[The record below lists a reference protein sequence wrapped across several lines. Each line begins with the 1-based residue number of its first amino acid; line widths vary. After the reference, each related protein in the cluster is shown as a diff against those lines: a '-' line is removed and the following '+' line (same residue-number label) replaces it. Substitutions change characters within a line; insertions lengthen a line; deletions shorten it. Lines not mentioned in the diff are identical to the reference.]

1 MILKTRMLGQ
11 TYEFKDV
18 KDVLAKASEKKSGDE
33 LAGVGAESALER
45 IAAKDVLAQ
54 LTVADLTEHPVVPY
68 EEDAVTRIIQDDI
81 DETVYGTIRDRTIQ
95 EMREWILC
103 DATDSGAL
111 MRASRGM
118 TSEVIAGISK
128 IMSNMDLILAGSK
141 IRVTATCNTTIGT
154 ENVLASRLQPNHP
167 VDDVEGV
174 AASTLEGLSYGIGD
188 AVIGL
193 NPAIDTVDSTLAI
206 WKVLGDIR
214 DKYEI
219 PTQTCVLSHVTTQM
233 EALRTRQGS
242 ADLCFQSIAGSE
254 AALSAF
260 GINTGM
266 LSEAEMLFREEGSA
280 KGPNVMYFETGQGS
294 ELSSSAAFGSDQQT
308 MECRCYGLAR
318 HYHPFLVNTV
328 VGFMGPE
335 YIYDTKQLT
344 RAALEDVFCGH
355 LHGLPMGCDVCYT
368 NHMPTDQNDSET
380 ILTLL
385 GTAGVHY
392 VMGLPQADDIMLMY
406 QSTSYHDVASIRQL
420 LKKEPIPEFKAWL
433 EKRGIWENGHL
444 GPNAGDPSIFF
455 KLEEQDL

>member
-103 DATDSGAL
+103 DATDSGAM

-233 EALRTRQGS
+233 EALRTGQGS

-266 LSEAEMLFREEGSA
+266 LSEAEMLFREEGPA

-455 KLEEQDL
+455 K

>member
-1 MILKTRMLGQ
+1 
-11 TYEFKDV
+11 
-18 KDVLAKASEKKSGDE
+18 
-33 LAGVGAESALER
+33 
-45 IAAKDVLAQ
+45 
-54 LTVADLTEHPVVPY
+54 
-68 EEDAVTRIIQDDI
+68 
-81 DETVYGTIRDRTIQ
+81 
-95 EMREWILC
+95 
-103 DATDSGAL
+103 
-111 MRASRGM
+111 
-118 TSEVIAGISK
+118 
-128 IMSNMDLILAGSK
+128 
-141 IRVTATCNTTIGT
+141 
-154 ENVLASRLQPNHP
+154 
-167 VDDVEGV
+167 
-174 AASTLEGLSYGIGD
+174 
-188 AVIGL
+188 
-193 NPAIDTVDSTLAI
+193 
-206 WKVLGDIR
+206 
-214 DKYEI
+214 
-219 PTQTCVLSHVTTQM
+219 
-233 EALRTRQGS
+233 
-242 ADLCFQSIAGSE
+242 
-254 AALSAF
+254 
-260 GINTGM
+260 
-266 LSEAEMLFREEGSA
+266 
-280 KGPNVMYFETGQGS
+280 MYFETGQGS

-455 KLEEQDL
+455 K

>member
-1 MILKTRMLGQ
+1 MILKTKMLGHV
-11 TYEFKDV
+11 YEFKDV
-18 KDVLAKASEKKSGDE
+18 KDLLAKASEKKSGDE
-33 LAGVGAESALER
+33 LAGVGAESALQR
-45 IAAKDVLAQ
+45 IVAKEVLSQ
-54 LTVADLTEHPVVPY
+54 LTVADVRNNPAVSY
-68 EEDAVTRIIQDDI
+68 ESDSVTRIIQDDI
-81 DETVYGTIRDRTIQ
+81 DEEVYCKIKNRTIQ
-95 EMREWILC
+95 EMREWLL
-103 DATDSGAL
+103 DDNTDSDKI
-111 MRASRGM
+111 MWASRGM

-141 IRVTATCNTTIGT
+141 IHVTATCNTTIGT

-167 VDDVEGV
+167 IDDPLGI
-174 AASTLEGLSYGIGD
+174 AATTYEGLSYGSGD
-188 AVIGL
+188 AVIGV
-193 NPAIDTVDSTLAI
+193 NPAIDTVDSTLAT

-214 DKYEI
+214 DKFEI

-233 EALRTRQGS
+233 KALRTGKGS

-254 AALSAF
+254 KAMSAF
-260 GINTGM
+260 GVTTGM
-266 LSEAEMLFREEGSA
+266 LEEAQSLFKEMGHA

-318 HYHPFLVNTV
+318 HYHPFLINTV

-368 NHMPTDQNDSET
+368 NHMVTDQNDSET

-406 QSTSYHDVASIRQL
+406 QSTSFHEVAAVRQL
-420 LKKEPIPEFKAWL
+420 LKKEPIPEFKSWL
-433 EKRGIWENGHL
+433 EKWGIWENGHL
-444 GPNAGDPSIFF
+444 GRNAGDPSIFF
-455 KLEEQDL
+455 K

>member
-1 MILKTRMLGQ
+1 MLTDDIPDLRALRMSPAIDVYAAAS
-11 TYEFKDV
+11 TVYE
-18 KDVLAKASEKKSGDE
+18 LI
-33 LAGVGAESALER
+33 AG
-45 IAAKDVLAQ
+45 
-54 LTVADLTEHPVVPY
+54 VVPY
-68 EEDAVTRIIQDDI
+68 EAAPSTSGTSGSRKKTRDIASPYRLKTDTRPDYPIGAHAPGCDLTQLLRREPDVALAAAEQAQQLGLEPDSEELRDALAFVDAQLFD
-81 DETVYGTIRDRTIQ
+81 VVMACLSSHQKDRP
-95 EMREWILC
+95 E
-103 DATDSGAL
+103 
-111 MRASRGM
+111 
-118 TSEVIAGISK
+118 
-128 IMSNMDLILAGSK
+128 
-141 IRVTATCNTTIGT
+141 
-154 ENVLASRLQPNHP
+154 P
-167 VDDVEGV
+167 
-174 AASTLEGLSYGIGD
+174 AA
-188 AVIGL
+188 V
-193 NPAIDTVDSTLAI
+193 
-206 WKVLGDIR
+206 
-214 DKYEI
+214 
-219 PTQTCVLSHVTTQM
+219 
-233 EALRTRQGS
+233 
-242 ADLCFQSIAGSE
+242 E

-266 LSEAEMLFREEGSA
+266 LSEAEMLFREEGPA

-455 KLEEQDL
+455 K

>member
-1 MILKTRMLGQ
+1 MLLKIQLLGKM
-11 TYEFKDV
+11 YEFQNV
-18 KDVLAKASEKKSGDE
+18 KEVLAKASEKKSGDE
-33 LAGVGAESALER
+33 LAGVAAQSTMER
-45 IAAKDVLAQ
+45 VAAKEVLSQ
-54 LTVADLTEHPVVPY
+54 LTVKDITENPAVSYDEDTVTQIIMDDLDTDIY
-68 EEDAVTRIIQDDI
+68 KRICQ
-81 DETVYGTIRDRTIQ
+81 RTIQ
-95 EMREWILC
+95 ELREWILS
-103 DATDSGAL
+103 DEISGKEILLTAK
-111 MRASRGM
+111 GM
-118 TSEVIAGISK
+118 SSEVIAGISK
-128 IMSNMDLILAGSK
+128 IMSNLDLILAGNK
-141 IRVTATCNTTIGT
+141 ISPYIKATCNTTIGG
-154 ENVLASRLQPNHP
+154 ENILASRLQPNHP
-167 VDDVEGV
+167 YDDVEGV
-174 AASTLEGLSYGIGD
+174 AASTFEGLSYGCGD

-206 WKVLGDIR
+206 WKTLGDIR

-219 PTQTCVLSHVTTQM
+219 PTQICVLSHVTTQM
-233 EALRTRQGS
+233 EALKTGKGN
-242 ADLCFQSIAGSE
+242 ADLCFQSIAGSQ

-260 GINTGM
+260 GIHTKM
-266 LSEAEMLFREEGSA
+266 LEEANALFREKGSA
-280 KGPNVMYFETGQGS
+280 KGKNVMYFETGQGS
-294 ELSSSAAFGSDQQT
+294 ELSSAAAYQTDQQT

-406 QSTSYHDVASIRQL
+406 QSTGFHDIASVRQL
-420 LKKEPIPEFKAWL
+420 LHKEPISEFKHWL
-433 EKRGIWENGHL
+433 EQRGIWENGKL
-444 GPNAGDPSIFF
+444 GKNAGDPSIFF
-455 KLEEQDL
+455 

>member
-45 IAAKDVLAQ
+45 IAAKEVLAQ

-81 DETVYGTIRDRTIQ
+81 DETVYGTIKDRTIQ

-103 DATDSGAL
+103 DVTDSGAL

-233 EALRTRQGS
+233 EALRTGQGS
-242 ADLCFQSIAGSE
+242 ADLCFQSIAE

-266 LSEAEMLFREEGSA
+266 LSEAEMLFREEGPA

-385 GTAGVHY
+385 GTAGGCP
-392 VMGLPQADDIMLMY
+392 VMGPAPSIMADDIMLMY

-455 KLEEQDL
+455 K

>member
-45 IAAKDVLAQ
+45 IAAKEVLAQ

-81 DETVYGTIRDRTIQ
+81 DETVYGTIKDRTIQ

-103 DATDSGAL
+103 DVTDSGAL

-219 PTQTCVLSHVTTQM
+219 PTQTCVLSHVTIQM
-233 EALRTRQGS
+233 EALRTGQGS

-266 LSEAEMLFREEGSA
+266 LSEAEKLFREEGPA
-280 KGPNVMYFETGQGS
+280 KGPNVMYFGQGS
-294 ELSSSAAFGSDQQT
+294 ELSSSVAFGSDQQT

-455 KLEEQDL
+455 K

>member
-45 IAAKDVLAQ
+45 IAAKEVLAQ

-118 TSEVIAGISK
+118 TSEVIAAISK

-233 EALRTRQGS
+233 EALRT
-242 ADLCFQSIAGSE
+242 
-254 AALSAF
+254 
-260 GINTGM
+260 
-266 LSEAEMLFREEGSA
+266 
-280 KGPNVMYFETGQGS
+280 GQG
-294 ELSSSAAFGSDQQT
+294 
-308 MECRCYGLAR
+308 
-318 HYHPFLVNTV
+318 
-328 VGFMGPE
+328 
-335 YIYDTKQLT
+335 
-344 RAALEDVFCGH
+344 
-355 LHGLPMGCDVCYT
+355 
-368 NHMPTDQNDSET
+368 
-380 ILTLL
+380 
-385 GTAGVHY
+385 
-392 VMGLPQADDIMLMY
+392 DIC
-406 QSTSYHDVASIRQL
+406 S
-420 LKKEPIPEFKAWL
+420 K
-433 EKRGIWENGHL
+433 
-444 GPNAGDPSIFF
+444 
-455 KLEEQDL
+455 

>member
-1 MILKTRMLGQ
+1 M
-11 TYEFKDV
+11 
-18 KDVLAKASEKKSGDE
+18 
-33 LAGVGAESALER
+33 
-45 IAAKDVLAQ
+45 LAQ

-242 ADLCFQSIAGSE
+242 ADLCFSRLRDRRRRSRRLASTPGCCRRRRCC
-254 AALSAF
+254 F
-260 GINTGM
+260 GRRDRQRVQTSCI
-266 LSEAEMLFREEGSA
+266 LR
-280 KGPNVMYFETGQGS
+280 QGRVRN
-294 ELSSSAAFGSDQQT
+294 
-308 MECRCYGLAR
+308 CHPRRRLAVISR
-318 HYHPFLVNTV
+318 RWNADVTV
-328 VGFMGPE
+328 W
-335 YIYDTKQLT
+335 
-344 RAALEDVFCGH
+344 
-355 LHGLPMGCDVCYT
+355 HG
-368 NHMPTDQNDSET
+368 T
-380 ILTLL
+380 I
-385 GTAGVHY
+385 
-392 VMGLPQADDIMLMY
+392 
-406 QSTSYHDVASIRQL
+406 IR
-420 LKKEPIPEFKAWL
+420 FW
-433 EKRGIWENGHL
+433 
-444 GPNAGDPSIFF
+444 
-455 KLEEQDL
+455 

>member
-1 MILKTRMLGQ
+1 MILRTKMLGKVYQ
-11 TYEFKDV
+11 FRDV
-18 KDVLAKASEKKSGDE
+18 KEVLAKASERKSGDE
-33 LAGVGAESALER
+33 LAGVCADTALER
-45 IAAKDVLAQ
+45 IAAKEVLAQ
-54 LTVADLTEHPVVPY
+54 LTVGDIRENPVVPY
-68 EEDAVTRIIQDDI
+68 EKDNVTRIIQDDI
-81 DETVYGTIRDRTIQ
+81 DEEIYNTIKGKTIQ
-95 EMREWILC
+95 EMREWLLDDDTKSQMIAKVSC
-103 DATDSGAL
+103 
-111 MRASRGM
+111 GM

-128 IMSNMDLILAGSK
+128 LMSNMDLMMVGSK
-141 IRVTATCNTTIGT
+141 MKVTATCNTTIGT

-174 AASTLEGLSYGIGD
+174 AASTFEGLSYGVGD

-193 NPAIDTVDSTLAI
+193 NPAVDTVDSTLAI
-206 WKVLGDIR
+206 WNLLGEIR

-233 EALRTRQGS
+233 KALRTGKGN

-254 AALSAF
+254 AAMASF
-260 GINTGM
+260 GVNVSM
-266 LSEAEMLFREEGSA
+266 LEEANDLFRSRGHA

-294 ELSSSAAFGSDQQT
+294 ELSSSAAYGSDQQT

-318 HYHPFLVNTV
+318 HFKPFLVNTV

-368 NHMPTDQNDSET
+368 NHMPTDQSDSET

-406 QSTSYHDVASIRQL
+406 QSTSYHDVASVRQL
-420 LKKEPIPEFKAWL
+420 LKKQPIPEFRQWL
-433 EKRGIWENGHL
+433 EKWGFWENGHL
-444 GPNAGDPSIFF
+444 GRNAGDPSVFF
-455 KLEEQDL
+455 IK

>member
-1 MILKTRMLGQ
+1 MKLKTTLLGK
-11 TYEFKDV
+11 TYTFRDIKQ
-18 KDVLAKASEKKSGDE
+18 VLAKANEEKTGDQ
-33 LAGVGAESALER
+33 LAGLAAESAQER
-45 IAAKDVLAQ
+45 VAAKVVLSA
-54 LTVADLTEHPVVPY
+54 LTLADLREHPAVPY
-68 EEDAVTRIIQDDI
+68 ESDEVTRIIQDDVN
-81 DETVYGTIRDRTIQ
+81 ETVYERIRGWTVSDL
-95 EMREWILC
+95 REWIL
-103 DATDSGAL
+103 DETTTGSDIRKL
-111 MRASRGM
+111 SRGLTAEM
-118 TSEVIAGISK
+118 IAAVCKLMGNLDLIYAASK
-128 IMSNMDLILAGSK
+128 IT
-141 IRVTATCNTTIGT
+141 VTAHCNTTIGLPGT
-154 ENVLASRLQPNHP
+154 LSCRLQPNHTT
-167 VDDVEGV
+167 DDPEGIT
-174 AASTLEGLSYGIGD
+174 ASTLEGLSFGAGD

-193 NPAIDTVDSTLAI
+193 NPVTDSPEQVG
-206 WKVLGDIR
+206 KVLRRFQEI
-214 DKYEI
+214 KEHWQI
-219 PTQTCVLSHVTTQM
+219 PTQICVLAHVTAQIK
-233 EALRTRQGS
+233 AVKAG
-242 ADLCFQSIAGSE
+242 APCDLIFQSIAGSQKGN
-254 AALSAF
+254 SAF
-260 GINTGM
+260 GFSAETVR
-266 LSEAEMLFREEGSA
+266 EALALLQERGTA
-280 KGPNVMYFETGQGS
+280 KGPDVLYFETGQGS

-455 KLEEQDL
+455 K

>member
-1 MILKTRMLGQ
+1 
-11 TYEFKDV
+11 
-18 KDVLAKASEKKSGDE
+18 
-33 LAGVGAESALER
+33 
-45 IAAKDVLAQ
+45 
-54 LTVADLTEHPVVPY
+54 
-68 EEDAVTRIIQDDI
+68 
-81 DETVYGTIRDRTIQ
+81 
-95 EMREWILC
+95 
-103 DATDSGAL
+103 

-233 EALRTRQGS
+233 EALRTGQGS

-266 LSEAEMLFREEGSA
+266 LSEAEMLFREEGPA
-280 KGPNVMYFETGQGS
+280 KGPNVMYFETRAG
-294 ELSSSAAFGSDQQT
+294 FG
-308 MECRCYGLAR
+308 
-318 HYHPFLVNTV
+318 TV
-328 VGFMGPE
+328 V
-335 YIYDTKQLT
+335 
-344 RAALEDVFCGH
+344 
-355 LHGLPMGCDVCYT
+355 
-368 NHMPTDQNDSET
+368 
-380 ILTLL
+380 L
-385 GTAGVHY
+385 GGVR
-392 VMGLPQADDIMLMY
+392 QRSADDGNA
-406 QSTSYHDVASIRQL
+406 DVTVWHGTIIR
-420 LKKEPIPEFKAWL
+420 FW
-433 EKRGIWENGHL
+433 
-444 GPNAGDPSIFF
+444 
-455 KLEEQDL
+455 

>member
-45 IAAKDVLAQ
+45 IAAKEVLAQ

-81 DETVYGTIRDRTIQ
+81 DETVYGTIKDRTIQ

-103 DATDSGAL
+103 DVTDSGAL

-233 EALRTRQGS
+233 EALRTGQGS

-266 LSEAEMLFREEGSA
+266 LSEAEMLFREEGPA

-385 GTAGVHY
+385 GTAGVHHY

-455 KLEEQDL
+455 K

>member
-45 IAAKDVLAQ
+45 IAAKEVLAQ

-81 DETVYGTIRDRTIQ
+81 DETVYGTIKDRTIQ

-103 DATDSGAL
+103 DVTDSGAL

-188 AVIGL
+188 AVIRL

-233 EALRTRQGS
+233 EALRTGQGS

-266 LSEAEMLFREEGSA
+266 LSEAEMLFREEGPA
-280 KGPNVMYFETGQGS
+280 KGPNVMYFETGRQRSADDGMQMLRS
-294 ELSSSAAFGSDQQT
+294 GTALSSVSGEHGGRFHGAGVYLRHQAAHKGGARGRLLRASARTAD
-308 MECRCYGLAR
+308 GLRRMLYESHADR
-318 HYHPFLVNTV
+318 SERLGDDP
-328 VGFMGPE
+328 
-335 YIYDTKQLT
+335 DTSGNGGRSL
-344 RAALEDVFCGH
+344 
-355 LHGLPMGCDVCYT
+355 CD
-368 NHMPTDQNDSET
+368 
-380 ILTLL
+380 
-385 GTAGVHY
+385 GTA
-392 VMGLPQADDIMLMY
+392 
-406 QSTSYHDVASIRQL
+406 
-420 LKKEPIPEFKAWL
+420 
-433 EKRGIWENGHL
+433 
-444 GPNAGDPSIFF
+444 AGG
-455 KLEEQDL
+455 

>member
-45 IAAKDVLAQ
+45 IAAKEVLAQ

-81 DETVYGTIRDRTIQ
+81 DETVYGTIKDRTIQ

-103 DATDSGAL
+103 DVTDSGAL

-233 EALRTRQGS
+233 EALRTGQGS

-266 LSEAEMLFREEGSA
+266 LSEAEMLFREEGPA

-368 NHMPTDQNDSET
+368 NHMSTDQNDSET

-444 GPNAGDPSIFF
+444 GPTAGDPSIFF
-455 KLEEQDL
+455 K

>member
-45 IAAKDVLAQ
+45 IAAKEVLAQ

-81 DETVYGTIRDRTIQ
+81 DETVYGTIRDRT
-95 EMREWILC
+95 MREWILC
-103 DATDSGAL
+103 DVTDSGAL

-233 EALRTRQGS
+233 EALRTGQGS

-254 AALSAF
+254 EALSAF

-266 LSEAEMLFREEGSA
+266 LSEAEMLFREEGPA

-455 KLEEQDL
+455 K